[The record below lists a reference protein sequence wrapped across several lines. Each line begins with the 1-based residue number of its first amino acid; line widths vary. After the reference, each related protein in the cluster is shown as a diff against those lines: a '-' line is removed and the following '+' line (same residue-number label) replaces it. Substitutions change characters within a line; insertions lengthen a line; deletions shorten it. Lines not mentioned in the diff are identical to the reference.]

1 MANKKIGITLND
13 ETLKLLEREA
23 KRKGI
28 SKSAYVS
35 LLINQRGKE
44 NGK

>member
-1 MANKKIGITLND
+1 MANNKIGITLTD
-13 ETLKLLEREA
+13 ETLKILERES
-23 KRKGI
+23 KKKGI
-28 SKSAYVS
+28 SKSAFIS